1 MGKRPLEVA
10 PEAAELASLLNA
22 RFTEAKFSQA
32 RISRELSISRPR
44 VAAILDASSA
54 MTVSELL
61 QLSAMLG
68 LEPGQLLAEAEA
80 RLAAAT
86 EPTPTEEVAE
96 VHTLPIHRR
105 DIPPIPE
112 GLAARRVPS
121 SPAEDE
127 EELPDFSQMAART
140 VSDEQY
146 QRIMARKKFL
156 DNLGEGVDYDPD
168 GWAD

>member
-1 MGKRPLEVA
+1 MTDVDAFAQKIAEILEESTGEIGMSQNALAKKSGVSQAEISRIFSGKRDVSLTQLFSIA
-10 PEAAELASLLNA
+10 LALGKSG
-22 RFTEAKFSQA
+22 
-32 RISRELSISRPR
+32 
-44 VAAILDASSA
+44 SA
-54 MTVSELL
+54 
-61 QLSAMLG
+61 
-68 LEPGQLLAEAEA
+68 LLAEAEA

-121 SPAEDE
+121 SPVEDE

-146 QRIMARKKFL
+146 QRIMARKRFF
-156 DNLGEGVDYDPD
+156 DDLGEGVDYDPD

>member
-1 MGKRPLEVA
+1 MTDVDAFAQKIAEILEESTGDIGMSQHALAKKCGVSQAQISRIFSGKRDVSLTQLFSIA
-10 PEAAELASLLNA
+10 LALGKSG
-22 RFTEAKFSQA
+22 
-32 RISRELSISRPR
+32 
-44 VAAILDASSA
+44 SA
-54 MTVSELL
+54 
-61 QLSAMLG
+61 
-68 LEPGQLLAEAEA
+68 LLAEAEA

-105 DIPPIPE
+105 NIPPIPE